1 MDILIKV
8 IQLFLCFTLLVG
20 IHELGH
26 FLMARVFGIRVEKF
40 YIFFDPW
47 FSLFKFKR
55 GGTEYGVG
63 WLPLGGYVKIA
74 GMIDESLDTEQMKQP
89 VRPDEFRAKPAWQR
103 FLVMIAG
110 IVMNILL
117 AVAIY
122 CGICYTW
129 GEKYF
134 ANEDAV
140 YGYTFNTAAQGLGF
154 ENGDKIIS
162 IDGEPIDDV
171 NAIAMTLLLTESDR
185 TVVVERD
192 GREER
197 FTIPFEQL
205 VDFRRSKG
213 YEEML
218 MLRTPFRIDSVASPA
233 ALDAGLRAGDE
244 VVALNGE
251 RHIEFAEYVGLLADH
266 KSSDVQLTVVRGDST
281 AVLTVPVNADGKIG
295 VTVARHDYR
304 PAHEGVHLLAVDPR
318 RHPAHGQRDRQLL
331 GTAQTDRA
339 AQNPDVRG
347 AGRIHRH
354 RQHLPLGVELAG
366 FLVEV
371 RLHFDHPGHHEH
383 PAHSGAGRR
392 PCDLHAVGDDHGT
405 QTERPLPRSGAVRRT
420 GDHPRAAGLRQR
432 QRHLPLLHQIT
443 RILHRI
449 FRPSSAP
456 LRRPNGCRRH
466 PY

>member
-304 PAHEGVHLLAVDPR
+304 LRTKEYTCLL
-318 RHPAHGQRDRQLL
+318 
-331 GTAQTDRA
+331 
-339 AQNPDVRG
+339 
-347 AGRIHRH
+347 
-354 RQHLPLGVELAG
+354 
-366 FLVEV
+366 
-371 RLHFDHPGHHEH
+371 
-383 PAHSGAGRR
+383 
-392 PCDLHAVGDDHGT
+392 
-405 QTERPLPRSGAVRRT
+405 
-420 GDHPRAAGLRQR
+420 
-432 QRHLPLLHQIT
+432 
-443 RILHRI
+443 
-449 FRPSSAP
+449 
-456 LRRPNGCRRH
+456 
-466 PY
+466 